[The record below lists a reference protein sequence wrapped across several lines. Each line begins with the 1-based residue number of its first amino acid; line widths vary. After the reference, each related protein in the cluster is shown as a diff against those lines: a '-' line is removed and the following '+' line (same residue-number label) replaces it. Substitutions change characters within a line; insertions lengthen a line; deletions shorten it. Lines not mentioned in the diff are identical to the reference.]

1 MSIVPN
7 FIPESPHETR
17 HDPNVQDALLPGR
30 RAILLGIAAVA
41 VETGLSGYPNLL
53 AAQPVVA
60 GAVIPAA
67 APVATQ
73 AIDPGFLLLS
83 QRLTD
88 HANINP
94 VTAQRIREALAPAG
108 VKQAAQL
115 EQLIPLGSQHTTAE
129 SLLEAA
135 TQIGLKDLALG
146 IVAAWYTGTVGQ
158 GKTAV
163 LVAYQEALMYQPV
176 RDGLTVPTYCNFG
189 PLWWTGLPPD
199 AAQMPA
205 DAIPATGATI

>member
-1 MSIVPN
+1 MSTVPN

-17 HDPNVQDALLPGR
+17 HDPNIQDALLPGR
-30 RAILLGIAAVA
+30 RAVLLGLAAIA
-41 VETGLSGYPNLL
+41 VETGLSGYPQILS
-53 AAQPVVA
+53 AQPA
-60 GAVIPAA
+60 AADAVIPAA
-67 APVATQ
+67 APLV
-73 AIDPGFLLLS
+73 DPGFLLLS

-88 HANINP
+88 HTNISP
-94 VTAQRIREALAPAG
+94 VTAQRIRDALAPAG
-108 VKQAAQL
+108 VKQAAQV
-115 EQLIPLGSQHTTAE
+115 EQLVALASQHNTAE

-135 TQIGLKDLALG
+135 TQVGLKDLALG

-158 GKTAV
+158 GSSAV
-163 LVAYQEALMYQPV
+163 MVAYEEALMYQPV

-205 DAIPATGATI
+205 DATPATGTPA